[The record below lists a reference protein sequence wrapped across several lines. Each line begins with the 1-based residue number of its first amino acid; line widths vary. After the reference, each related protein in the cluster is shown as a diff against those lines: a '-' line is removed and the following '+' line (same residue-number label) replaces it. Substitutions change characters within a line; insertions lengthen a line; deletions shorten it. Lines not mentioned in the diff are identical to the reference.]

1 MIRSY
6 SRLQI
11 KTETQARRLK
21 LEAEVAERAAKKVKE
36 APKKQRKADK
46 TPGPSSSLSSQFQN
60 PIVLANAVTVAAVSA
75 VLGFTGFKK
84 HQAGQLSWKVIG
96 LGSAFVAAFGTA
108 DYFLSRFVG
117 GSIRPHNL
125 SLSEL
130 IDAGIVISSRN
141 ILRENRDRAEV

>member
-1 MIRSY
+1 M
-6 SRLQI
+6 
-11 KTETQARRLK
+11 KET
-21 LEAEVAERAAKKVKE
+21 
-36 APKKQRKADK
+36 PKKQKKADK

-60 PIVLANAVTVAAVSA
+60 PIVLANAITVAAVSA

-117 GSIRPHNL
+117 GSI
-125 SLSEL
+125 
-130 IDAGIVISSRN
+130 
-141 ILRENRDRAEV
+141 